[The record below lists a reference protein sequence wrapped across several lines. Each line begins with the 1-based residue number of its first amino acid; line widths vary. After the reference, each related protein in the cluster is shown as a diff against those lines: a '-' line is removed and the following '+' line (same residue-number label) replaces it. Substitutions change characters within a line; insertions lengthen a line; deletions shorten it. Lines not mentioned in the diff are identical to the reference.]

1 MTKWLR
7 GIAGPLVVC
16 AWVAAPLG
24 AHADT
29 EAQRHTLA
37 GLTGVH
43 LQVDLRGED
52 LQKFGLV
59 EIEVRPEI
67 ESKLVAAGL
76 QLLDVESSRRT
87 PGVPWLFVE
96 AIVVRSLDAKE
107 YAWAVRVQLQQR
119 ACLERDPKVCE
130 SVSTWEGYRLGSVG
144 RRRVRTLRQDVLD
157 VVDQFIVANL
167 AANAGE

>member
-7 GIAGPLVVC
+7 GIAGSLVVC
-16 AWVAAPLG
+16 AGVAAPFS
-24 AHADT
+24 ADADS
-29 EAQRHTLA
+29 EAQRHTLV

-52 LQKFGLV
+52 LEKFGLV
-59 EIEVRPEI
+59 ETEVRPEV
-67 ESKLVAAGL
+67 ESKLAAAGL
-76 QLLDVESSRRT
+76 QLLDVEASRRT

-96 AIVVRSLDAKE
+96 AIVVRSQDAKE

-119 ACLERDPKVCE
+119 ACLERDPKICE
-130 SVSTWEGYRLGSVG
+130 SLGSWEGYRLGSVG

-157 VVDQFIVANL
+157 VIDQFIVAYL
-167 AANAGE
+167 AANAGG